1 GHRPPVPGDAL
12 GLGAL
17 VRPRG
22 RRPARA
28 PGAHRPSLADP
39 PHGVALARH
48 PAVRAQA
55 SGEAALTVSTRDKY
69 AALADGFAEHEY
81 ADPVGY
87 SARRAEVIAAL
98 GPPLERGD
106 TVLDLCCADGIMA
119 APLAELGLVYSGV
132 DATDAMIAAA
142 RRRNPGLEFTSGR
155 MEDFEPPDPVELTI
169 CLRSFY
175 LAEDRVA
182 FFRRVCG
189 YTRKKFVFDF
199 RPVAFPVERVV
210 SDLCAAGFARIE
222 LRPFFL
228 PQRRALPGA
237 VLPVLSALE
246 HTGPLGLALT
256 KRVGCVFCSAAV

>member
-1 GHRPPVPGDAL
+1 M
-12 GLGAL
+12 
-17 VRPRG
+17 
-22 RRPARA
+22 
-28 PGAHRPSLADP
+28 
-39 PHGVALARH
+39 
-48 PAVRAQA
+48 
-55 SGEAALTVSTRDKY
+55 STRDKY

-87 SARRAEVIAAL
+87 SARRAQVIAGL
-98 GPPLERGD
+98 GPPLEAGD

-132 DATDAMIAAA
+132 DATEEMVAAA
-142 RRRNPGLEFTSGR
+142 RKRNPGLEFTTGR
-155 MEDFEPPDPVELTI
+155 MEDYEPPEPVDLTI

-182 FFRRVCG
+182 FFSRVGG

-199 RPVAFPVERVV
+199 RPAVFPEAAVLG
-210 SDLCAAGFARIE
+210 DLRSAGFSRIE

-237 VLPVLSALE
+237 VVPLLSAVE
-246 HTGPLGLALT
+246 HTGPLGRALSR
-256 KRVGCVFCSAAV
+256 RVGCIFCSAAL